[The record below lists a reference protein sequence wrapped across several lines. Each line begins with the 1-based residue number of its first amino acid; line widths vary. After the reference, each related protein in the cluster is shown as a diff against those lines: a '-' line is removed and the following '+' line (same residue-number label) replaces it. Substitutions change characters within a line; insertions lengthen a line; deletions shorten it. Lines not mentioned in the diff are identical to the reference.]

1 MDKTTINYILSE
13 NSYITIEIYQNDN
26 LVRTLLNKEL
36 LFYGIQNH
44 IWEGK
49 DDNGGDVFG
58 DFNIKII
65 PQAETGSFG
74 PAAFIDVSI
83 SDITGIYTS
92 VDNINPYLSDTVN
105 ISYTMGREGNLSIK
119 IYNDEDFLIR
129 TLISGETR
137 AVGEHTEVWDGK
149 TDSGNIVPDGP
160 YYFEIEDIINDFP
173 IVIYTPRG
181 TGGKDVTRS
190 MGLSAA
196 DYDPLINK
204 FCVLTYNLLQP
215 ARVNLRV
222 RYDRYDGPALKV
234 IKYFDPTPSGEQID
248 FWDGRD
254 EIGDFVKYSELTFA
268 GYAYTLDNNSIIVTG
283 GTPIIKNPSISP
295 IKFTPYSRGYNSNI
309 SVNQATINFD
319 LSRESN
325 VTINIYNSS
334 GFLVRTITN
343 DTQCDAGQ
351 NSFVWDGKDYND
363 NYVSNDY
370 FRIMIQALYSGN
382 YSEPV
387 TLHSEIYY

>member
-1 MDKTTINYILSE
+1 
-13 NSYITIEIYQNDN
+13 
-26 LVRTLLNKEL
+26 
-36 LFYGIQNH
+36 
-44 IWEGK
+44 
-49 DDNGGDVFG
+49 
-58 DFNIKII
+58 
-65 PQAETGSFG
+65 
-74 PAAFIDVSI
+74 
-83 SDITGIYTS
+83 
-92 VDNINPYLSDTVN
+92 
-105 ISYTMGREGNLSIK
+105 
-119 IYNDEDFLIR
+119 
-129 TLISGETR
+129 
-137 AVGEHTEVWDGK
+137 
-149 TDSGNIVPDGP
+149 
-160 YYFEIEDIINDFP
+160 
-173 IVIYTPRG
+173 PRG